1 MHWLKECAC
10 WDAPAIGR
18 RPPYRLL
25 RSYRVLRSL
34 VNYYLF
40 TPPHQC
46 RPRSDHRLPR
56 HQIVRKVHAPGH
68 PLAGSR
74 LRRPGSR
81 SALSLRESERRTLR
95 TSSNVQRGVSH
106 VARLVV
112 VLEETR
118 RTLLAVCLVLLRG
131 RHHGIWFLLPLLLS
145 VQSISAS
152 IAPLIKIKCE
162 G

>member
-81 SALSLRESERRTLR
+81 SALSLRESERRTR
-95 TSSNVQRGVSH
+95 RISSNVLREVSL
-106 VARLVV
+106 VARQVV
-112 VLEETR
+112 VEETQ
-118 RTLLAVCLVLLRG
+118 RTLLAVCLVLWRG
-131 RHHGIWFLLPLLLS
+131 RHRGVWCLRLLL
-145 VQSISAS
+145 QSGRLISAS
-152 IAPLIKIKCE
+152 IAPLILIQSE